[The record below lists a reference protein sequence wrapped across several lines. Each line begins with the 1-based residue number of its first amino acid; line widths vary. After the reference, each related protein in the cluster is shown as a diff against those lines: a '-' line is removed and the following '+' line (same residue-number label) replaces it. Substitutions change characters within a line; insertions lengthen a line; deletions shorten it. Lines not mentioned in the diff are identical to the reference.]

1 MGRPR
6 KTKAEPEPAPAFPI
20 GNCKVEIRGSGL
32 RCETTEQGL
41 TISGPRGAKVVVSG
55 EGSQFILLNPSDAD
69 SQTKSLLEEVLMLYK
84 KELPTMD
91 YAADTGRKSGFLET
105 CTTNGKYKTLI
116 LMSSSA
122 AQHEERKT
130 AYYRPKW
137 VRPFPGPAQVGAHA
151 LGCFFLLETCYKVI
165 ATVSYQIVPADTQ
178 YAEIPLA
185 VVRSSYQRVGIGK
198 LLYKEL
204 SQRLQNVGVTS
215 IFCWADKV
223 SEGFWLKQASK
234 RGFVSVGE
242 VNTKGKIRKIPVRA
256 DIKRALCFPGGS
268 TLMVAH
274 LNKELPVM
282 QTWEK
287 PQTSLHTV
295 VPDSIS
301 PGDTNVS
308 CENMVLQTYK
318 RRVVRNTAKVATNEV
333 SNAYSESS
341 LSEQEPKKRM
351 YKTSS
356 SSLKS
361 KRIRCSN
368 HDDNCQDMNQIGV
381 HDNNLC
387 SSPENS
393 LHVILKEHH
402 IPSTGAHIYSNGSGS
417 PTIMLMNIADE
428 QKKARL
434 TKVVETLRGFV
445 TCDGHSC
452 THVVTGKA
460 RRTMN
465 FCIALCSGAW
475 IISPNWLKE
484 SFREGQFVG
493 EAQYVLEDEEY
504 RMQYKS
510 ELRDAVMR
518 AKERPNSLFA
528 GYTFCLSK
536 YIQPSFDVLSAIIKS
551 TGGKIIKKLSELD
564 ELSRTIFLVCE
575 EEAELALVAAKSGI
589 KTFSSDWF
597 MSCVMKQELDL
608 EAPQFIVSL

>member
-41 TISGPRGAKVVVSG
+41 TISGPRGAKVVVSVSGDQKGASNGVG

-122 AQHEERKT
+122 AQHEE
-130 AYYRPKW
+130 
-137 VRPFPGPAQVGAHA
+137 
-151 LGCFFLLETCYKVI
+151 VI

-223 SEGFWLKQASK
+223 SEGFWLKQ
-234 RGFVSVGE
+234 GFVSVGE

-393 LHVILKEHH
+393 PHVILKEHH